1 MRLAPSTGQGATW
14 HTSPQDMPRAP
25 STLKKEILLALWLVG
40 FGLFALPPAVYW
52 VGQQV
57 VGEYEGED
65 SVWGLT
71 LDLWSGVVSANPM
84 ALLLVLSP
92 YFIIQTLRISRRLRR
107 KN

>member
-1 MRLAPSTGQGATW
+1 
-14 HTSPQDMPRAP
+14 MPRAR

-40 FGLFALPPAVYW
+40 FGFFALPPAIYW

-57 VGEYEGED
+57 VGEYEGEIG
-65 SVWGLT
+65 VWGLT
-71 LDLWSGVVSANPM
+71 LDLWSSVVNANPM

-107 KN
+107 QN